1 MEHNVP
7 AASRRLAGVNYFF
20 RPAVLIV
27 AAQLSSRCGSRTI
40 TPKDAGVTTRTCKC
54 DAPLKMNNVAAGAE
68 YLRQL
73 SYIPLHRQRGGLFA
87 IRQLMRESFEE
98 VLGP

>member
-1 MEHNVP
+1 
-7 AASRRLAGVNYFF
+7 
-20 RPAVLIV
+20 
-27 AAQLSSRCGSRTI
+27 
-40 TPKDAGVTTRTCKC
+40 
-54 DAPLKMNNVAAGAE
+54 MNNVAPGAE